1 MALDASEIVV
11 AGTGA
16 VYRAPVGT
24 AAPSDIGT
32 APGAGW
38 VELGYVSEDGTK
50 LSFERSTEN
59 IMGWQS
65 LQPLRTIVTE
75 VPIGIEAA
83 LMQWNTT
90 TVKTALGGGTI
101 EDTATGVKYSPA
113 AESFVD
119 EFALIVEAND
129 EYDYRFVFPRVM
141 VSDTVELAFVKSEPA
156 ALPLKM
162 SVMAAPSGND
172 SFEFYT
178 NDPAFEADA
187 SA

>member
-24 AAPSDIGT
+24 SAPNDVGS
-32 APGAGW
+32 ALSSSW
-38 VELGYVSEDGTK
+38 VELGYVTEDGTK
-50 LSFERSTEN
+50 LMFERSTEN

-65 LQPLRTIVTE
+65 YQPLRTIVTE
-75 VPIGIEAA
+75 IPIGVEAA
-83 LMQWNTT
+83 LLQWNTT
-90 TVKTALGGGTI
+90 TVKTALGGGTF
-101 EDTATGVKYSPA
+101 DATSTGVKYEPPV
-113 AESFVD
+113 ESFVD
-119 EFALIVEAND
+119 EFALVIEATD
-129 EYDYRFVFPRVM
+129 QYDYRFVFPRVM
-141 VSDTVELAFVKSEPA
+141 VTDTVELAFVRSEPA

-162 SVMAAPSGND
+162 SVLAAPDGGK
-172 SFEFYT
+172 SFAMFS